1 MAGPRITVQTQAV
14 LAVFL
19 GRLDRGQDGAGGGSG
34 GGNGELWGFE
44 LSRESG
50 LPAGTIYP
58 ILQRLTAAGW
68 VSDWW
73 EDPAVARAEKRPAR
87 RYYRLT
93 VDGRARA
100 VHALGQVGPRR
111 ASLVRLLG
119 AEAEGGAL

>member
-19 GRLDRGQDGAGGGSG
+19 DRSVRPGGDD
-34 GGNGELWGFE
+34 EVWGFE

-68 VSDWW
+68 ISDRW
-73 EDPAVARAEKRPAR
+73 EDAAAARAERRPAR

-100 VHALGQVGPRR
+100 VHALGAAGTRR
-111 ASLVRLLG
+111 EGLLRLLG
-119 AEAEGGAL
+119 VEAEGGAL